1 MRISEYDRFG
11 PWVYEINDKEDI
23 PRLFI
28 PYYSEIKDAFLLLK
42 IPRNIERR
50 NANPR
55 MDLYDYLLGVNDKYL
70 SILKRNSE
78 SVDVINVKF
87 ADIIAIKNSTNLLL
101 GIITFSLPEKIIS
114 VNYNEVSSDLIQKLL
129 KTIRGKCTGNNNF
142 ISNGPSD
149 YNEMEGID
157 DLYINFLNSFA
168 KGEDQFRAVA
178 FQPLIKAIPTN
189 VSVIGKLKE
198 RFNIFREN
206 LLQNTMYL
214 TNEKELLIITRGKAF
229 RRGKSPLS
237 YDFTYIPFNRI
248 TEFRRVSSNYENIS
262 PFNIETEYHT
272 FQYYFDNLNDQKE
285 ILLRILSVS

>member
-23 PRLFI
+23 PRLFA
-28 PYYSEIKDAFLLLK
+28 PYCLEIDNALLLLK

-50 NANPR
+50 NANPK
-55 MDLYDYLLGVNDKYL
+55 MDLYDYLLGVYDTYL

-78 SVDVINVKF
+78 SVEVVNIKF
-87 ADIIAIKNSTNLLL
+87 EDIIAMRNSKDLLI
-101 GIITFSLPEKIIS
+101 GIITFYLPEKIIS
-114 VNYNEVSSDLIQKLL
+114 INYNGVSSDLMQKLL
-129 KTIRGKCTGNNNF
+129 KIIREKCTGSNNF
-142 ISNGPSD
+142 ISDGPSD
-149 YNEMEGID
+149 YNYIEGID
-157 DLYINFLNSFA
+157 DLFINLLNSLA
-168 KGEDQFRAVA
+168 NGEDQFKAVA
-178 FQPLIKAIPTN
+178 IQPLIKAIPTKAGM
-189 VSVIGKLKE
+189 IGKIKE
-198 RFNIFREN
+198 LLNIFREN

-248 TEFRRVSSNYENIS
+248 TEFRSVSSSNYENIS

-272 FQYYFDNLNDQKE
+272 FQYYFDNLNNQKE
-285 ILLRILSVS
+285 NLIKLLI